1 MPVPRKSCKAFSSNF
16 LAARKGSSYMKEVW
30 EAQKKAMTSHC
41 ESHDDR
47 DTKVCCPA
55 DPKRKCHVHWGAI
68 GEMVSHPVF
77 DKFAAANP
85 SMKKHCFAEEEGESF
100 APEGMGTVL
109 FTKRKLQDAL
119 PFFTSIKTKKPMDRL
134 AYHLFNAQGF
144 QREYAGGAIFDSAL
158 FVGALKSL
166 GNSSAPPKG
175 PADDGP
181 AEYCASEGENCPCSG
196 RVFFGRKFDNDKD
209 GDKLELSEMVL
220 QQYRMME
227 VNGDIACTTSGF
239 MGDPQINRPK
249 QCLCQAM
256 KGGPAPR
263 SPAEDGPATICANEG
278 EMCECEGKAY
288 YGRKFSIGKDSDS
301 FQLRSGFRLKAA
313 AVEVGLADFLL
324 ILVGIFEILEEL
336 PDPAA
341 KSPTTAMA
349 SPTLRTLSGLPG
361 EPTPLKDSALVII
374 DAQQTYREGVMKLE
388 GVEPALEECA
398 ALLKRAR
405 AEGATVVHIQ
415 HDAGEG
421 SPYDLTQ
428 PVGQIA
434 EPVAPVAGEE
444 VIVKKVPNSFHDTTL
459 HQYLQDKGVKSL
471 VLCGFMAHM
480 CVNSTARG
488 AFNLGYASTVV
499 ASATATRSLAD
510 PITGEPVEA
519 ALLKKSALTAISDVF
534 AVIVPTADKLP

>member
-1 MPVPRKSCKAFSSNF
+1 
-16 LAARKGSSYMKEVW
+16 
-30 EAQKKAMTSHC
+30 
-41 ESHDDR
+41 
-47 DTKVCCPA
+47 
-55 DPKRKCHVHWGAI
+55 
-68 GEMVSHPVF
+68 
-77 DKFAAANP
+77 
-85 SMKKHCFAEEEGESF
+85 
-100 APEGMGTVL
+100 
-109 FTKRKLQDAL
+109 
-119 PFFTSIKTKKPMDRL
+119 
-134 AYHLFNAQGF
+134 
-144 QREYAGGAIFDSAL
+144 
-158 FVGALKSL
+158 
-166 GNSSAPPKG
+166 
-175 PADDGP
+175 
-181 AEYCASEGENCPCSG
+181 
-196 RVFFGRKFDNDKD
+196 
-209 GDKLELSEMVL
+209 
-220 QQYRMME
+220 
-227 VNGDIACTTSGF
+227 
-239 MGDPQINRPK
+239 
-249 QCLCQAM
+249 
-256 KGGPAPR
+256 
-263 SPAEDGPATICANEG
+263 
-278 EMCECEGKAY
+278 
-288 YGRKFSIGKDSDS
+288 
-301 FQLRSGFRLKAA
+301 
-313 AVEVGLADFLL
+313 
-324 ILVGIFEILEEL
+324 
-336 PDPAA
+336 
-341 KSPTTAMA
+341 MA

>member
-1 MPVPRKSCKAFSSNF
+1 MKLALLIALALAPVLGVKFQGAGLREKRTECKIFAMWDYHAGKVPFFIQKDLESWALHSHGRCGSPVLINDTNIAEYIPDLPEEYFRLPDHGSRSDVIRYALIYHHGGIYMDTDILVLRDLNEVLDKVADDYDLISYAQKKSCKAFSSNF
-16 LAARKGSSYMKEVW
+16 LAARKGSAYMKEVW

-55 DPKRKCHVHWGAI
+55 NPKHKCHVHWGAI

-158 FVGALKSL
+158 FVGALYRKSL
-166 GNSSAPPKG
+166 GNASAPPKG

-209 GDKLELSEMVL
+209 GDKLDLSEMVL

-263 SPAEDGPATICANEG
+263 SPAEDGPATICANQG

-288 YGRKFSIGKDSDS
+288 YGRKFSMGKDKGQAPRILSLAETVKS
-301 FQLRSGFRLKAA
+301 IYRAQHVSGNIRCSPSGF
-313 AVEVGLADFLL
+313 GGDP
-324 ILVGIFEILEEL
+324 LVG
-336 PDPAA
+336 
-341 KSPTTAMA
+341 A
-349 SPTLRTLSGLPG
+349 SKHCFCQH
-361 EPTPLKDSALVII
+361 LK
-374 DAQQTYREGVMKLE
+374 Q
-388 GVEPALEECA
+388 
-398 ALLKRAR
+398 
-405 AEGATVVHIQ
+405 
-415 HDAGEG
+415 
-421 SPYDLTQ
+421 
-428 PVGQIA
+428 
-434 EPVAPVAGEE
+434 
-444 VIVKKVPNSFHDTTL
+444 
-459 HQYLQDKGVKSL
+459 
-471 VLCGFMAHM
+471 
-480 CVNSTARG
+480 
-488 AFNLGYASTVV
+488 
-499 ASATATRSLAD
+499 
-510 PITGEPVEA
+510 
-519 ALLKKSALTAISDVF
+519 
-534 AVIVPTADKLP
+534 